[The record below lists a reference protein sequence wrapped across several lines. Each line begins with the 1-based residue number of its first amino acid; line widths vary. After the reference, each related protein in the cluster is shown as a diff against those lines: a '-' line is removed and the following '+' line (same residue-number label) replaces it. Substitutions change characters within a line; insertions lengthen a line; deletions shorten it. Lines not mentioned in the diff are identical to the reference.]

1 MSDQQVIR
9 EFLVGLGF
17 KIDEGGVRKF
27 AGALTGTTNIALTA
41 GKAVVGVGLAAEAMV
56 VAFSAQMEKLYYASR
71 RTKASVENL
80 QAIEYGSKRVG
91 LEAGVAREALEGMA
105 AAVRMNPGLRGL
117 MDGIL
122 GKSTAG
128 MDQADAMLEL
138 VQKLSSLP
146 HMVGAR
152 FAQMF
157 GMDEKTFLMLK
168 EGMPELLRS
177 MQERKSLNES
187 LGVDAEKAAE
197 AAKEYQNSI
206 REILEKVGAIGQKWS
221 VEVMPYFR
229 EFNRLINDALDRLAK
244 FDMGEGLKSII
255 KFVDTVGP
263 KKAAEEL
270 AKGNY
275 SAVPGAMVK
284 HAPGTV
290 LLRKA
295 WEWLT
300 GSSGEPGKRESSG
313 KITSAPTSAAPVGA
327 APLGLRQNNPGNLR
341 SWGSAPVQN
350 GFARFNSTAE
360 GLSAMAGNLVAYY
373 NKYGA
378 QTVRD
383 IVSRWAP
390 SSENDTQGY
399 IAAIA
404 KKLGVDAGQ
413 ALNMKDPATL
423 SRLMGAMI
431 QQEQGYNP
439 FGTAELM
446 AAAQGRLGG
455 GAGQAKQVV
464 IHQKTDIHVAGVS
477 DPAAAG
483 NAVANSQS
491 RVNGDLVRNMAGV
504 IQ

>member
-27 AGALTGTTNIALTA
+27 VGALGSTTNIALTA

-56 VAFSAQMEKLYYASR
+56 VAFTAQMEKLYYASR

-91 LEAGVAREALEGMA
+91 LEAGAAREALEGMA

-138 VQKLSSLP
+138 VQKLSGLP

-168 EGMPELLRS
+168 DGMPELLRS
-177 MQERKSLNES
+177 MQERKNLNES

-206 REILEKVGAIGQKWS
+206 RDILEKVGAIGQKWS
-221 VEVMPYFR
+221 IEVLPYFR
-229 EFNRLINDALDRLAK
+229 EFNRLINQGLDRLATFKLDEGIKSLLK
-244 FDMGEGLKSII
+244 FSRD
-255 KFVDTVGP
+255 FGP
-263 KKAAEEL
+263 QKAVEDA

-275 SAVPGAMVK
+275 SDAAKSMIK
-284 HAPGTV
+284 NAPGTW
-290 LLRKA
+290 LLRKG

-313 KITSAPTSAAPVGA
+313 KITSAPTPAGNL
-327 APLGLRQNNPGNLR
+327 PLGLRQNNPGNLR
-341 SWGSAPVQN
+341 SWGAAPVQN
-350 GFARFNSTAE
+350 GFARFNSAAE

-390 SSENDTQGY
+390 SSENDTKGY
-399 IAAIA
+399 IEAIA
-404 KKLGVDAGQ
+404 KRIGVDAGQ

-483 NAVANSQS
+483 NAVASNQS